1 MEKLTLEDDLKD
13 DSELEA
19 GFVSYA
25 SDESVDEL
33 SLYAIES
40 EILCLYDQLIELRL
54 ERAILDTQL
63 DLPAGPRE
71 LLVQKWWRMGL
82 ILHSG

>member
-1 MEKLTLEDDLKD
+1 MEKLTLEDDLKE

-25 SDESVDEL
+25 NDESVDDL

-40 EILCLYDQLIELRL
+40 EILCLYDQLIELKL
-54 ERAILDTQL
+54 ERAILDMQL
-63 DLPAGPRE
+63 EFPAGARE
-71 LLVQKWWRMGL
+71 LLVQNWWRMGL
-82 ILHSG
+82 ILYSG